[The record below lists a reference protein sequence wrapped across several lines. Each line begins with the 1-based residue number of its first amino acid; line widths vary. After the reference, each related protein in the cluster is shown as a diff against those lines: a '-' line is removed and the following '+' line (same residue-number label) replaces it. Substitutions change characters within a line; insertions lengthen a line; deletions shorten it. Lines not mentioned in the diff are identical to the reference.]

1 MVALQLLVLT
11 PQRTAAVVALQ
22 LLVLMPQRTA
32 AVVALQLLVLT
43 PQRTRTA
50 ASASG
55 SGASSGVAEASPG
68 SSAAAC

>member
-55 SGASSGVAEASPG
+55 ASSGVAEASPG